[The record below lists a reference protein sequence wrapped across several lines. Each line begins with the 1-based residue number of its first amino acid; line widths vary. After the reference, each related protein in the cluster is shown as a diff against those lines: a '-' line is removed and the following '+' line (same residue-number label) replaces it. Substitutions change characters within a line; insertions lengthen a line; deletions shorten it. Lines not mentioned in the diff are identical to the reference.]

1 MAKYEEVLQET
12 PLSEAS
18 AKQLEKIKQ
27 IDEDLETLMMGMKD
41 EEYT

>member
-18 AKQLEKIKQ
+18 AKQLEKINKS
-27 IDEDLETLMMGMKD
+27 MKI
-41 EEYT
+41 